1 MEPQSHQL
9 DREAMLADH
18 EAVAERVRREVDEMV
33 AAAAEKR
40 HAHFDQVI
48 DHLRSDVDAQ
58 QPTAVPDGEAARLL
72 VAAAHAAEDVR
83 EASHARALQT
93 LTQARERAEQI
104 DAETER
110 RRAALAE
117 MEERCRQAEHEAG
130 EILARARTEAESVV
144 AALEEGRRAR
154 VDREAEAILAGAR
167 AEAERVVAAIEEE
180 RRVQI
185 EREANEILAR
195 TRAEAE
201 QAVTAIEEERRRQA
215 ERDADEIRAHAR
227 DEAQHVVAAIEEE
240 RRRVRELL
248 TGAIATLDAEAASQ
262 PDNIV
267 GDLSSRLQET
277 REPTST

>member
-1 MEPQSHQL
+1 MEPQSHRL

-18 EAVAERVRREVDEMV
+18 EAVAERVRRDVDEMV

-110 RRAALAE
+110 RSAALAE

-130 EILARARTEAESVV
+130 EILAGARAEAESVV

-167 AEAERVVAAIEEE
+167 VEAERVAAAIEEE
-180 RRVQI
+180 RRGEI

-201 QAVTAIEEERRRQA
+201 QAVTAIEEDRRQA
-215 ERDADEIRAHAR
+215 ERDADEIRAQAR

-248 TGAIATLDAEAASQ
+248 TGAIATLDAEAAPQ